1 MNCSRDLIEAYM
13 DEELD
18 PGVRASV
25 EEHLSGCQS
34 CSEVYARFLEQRAE
48 IRSAAP
54 YYTAPAELERSIR
67 DSLRQAAANESKATA
82 NKRHIDADVATATS
96 LPWRGFAIAASILL
110 AISVSWNLRPSSKG
124 IAENDSIA
132 QNILADHV
140 RSLIGTHLLD
150 VPSSDQHT
158 VKPWFNGKLDFSPEV
173 KDFAAQGFPLIG
185 GRLDY
190 LMDRPV
196 AALVYG
202 RRQHVINVFTWPAG
216 PAPIS
221 QSQFSRNGYN
231 AIHWSHGS
239 MTFWA
244 VSDVALP

>member
-18 PGVRASV
+18 PGAKASV
-25 EEHLSGCQS
+25 EEHLSNCQA
-34 CSEVYARFLEQRAE
+34 CSETYSRFCTQKAN

-54 YYTAPAELERSIR
+54 YYAAPSQLQRSVR
-67 DSLRQAAANESKATA
+67 DALRQAAANEAKPAAS
-82 NKRHIDADVATATS
+82 S
-96 LPWRGFAIAASILL
+96 LPWRWLAIAATILL
-110 AISVSWNLRPSSKG
+110 AISVSWNMRPSPQRTV
-124 IAENDSIA
+124 ENDLVA
-132 QNILADHV
+132 QNILSDHI

-150 VPSSDQHT
+150 VPSTDQHT
-158 VKPWFNGKLDFSPEV
+158 VKPWFNGKLDFSPDV
-173 KDFAAQGFPLIG
+173 KDFASQGFPLIG

-196 AALVYG
+196 AALVFG
-202 RRQHVINVFTWPAG
+202 RRQHVINVFTWPAD
-216 PAPIS
+216 PTLRAES
-221 QSQFSRNGYN
+221 HYSRNGYN

-244 VSDVALP
+244 VSDIAPTELGQFKNLYDK

>member
-1 MNCSRDLIEAYM
+1 MNCSRDLIQAYL

-18 PGVRASV
+18 PGVSASV
-25 EEHLSGCQS
+25 EEHLSGCQD
-34 CSEVYARFLEQRAE
+34 CSEVFARFREQRAE

-54 YYTAPAELERSIR
+54 YYTAPAQLERSIR
-67 DSLRQAAANESKATA
+67 DLLRQAAAKETKPTPS
-82 NKRHIDADVATATS
+82 S
-96 LPWRGFAIAASILL
+96 LPWRWIAIAASILL

-124 IAENDSIA
+124 IAGNDSIA
-132 QNILADHV
+132 QNIIADHV

-150 VPSSDQHT
+150 VPSTDQHT
-158 VKPWFNGKLDFSPEV
+158 VKPWFNGKLDFSPDV

-190 LMDRPV
+190 LMDRRV

-216 PAPIS
+216 PAPTS
-221 QSQFSRNGYN
+221 PGQFSRNGYN
-231 AIHWSHGS
+231 VIHWSHGS

-244 VSDVALP
+244 VSDVSLPELAQFKDLYEK

>member
-1 MNCSRDLIEAYM
+1 MNCSHDLIEAYM

-18 PGVRASV
+18 PGVSASV
-25 EEHLSGCQS
+25 EEHLSGCRS
-34 CSEVYARFLEQRAE
+34 CSEVYSRFREQRAE

-54 YYTAPAELERSIR
+54 YYTAPAQLERSVR
-67 DSLRQAAANESKATA
+67 DSLRQAAADETKATTNNMA
-82 NKRHIDADVATATS
+82 
-96 LPWRGFAIAASILL
+96 WRWLAIAASILL
-110 AISVSWNLRPSSKG
+110 AVSVSWNMRPSSKG
-124 IAENDSIA
+124 IAENDAIA
-132 QNILADHV
+132 QNILADHI

-150 VPSSDQHT
+150 VPSTDQHT

-190 LMDRPV
+190 LMDRTV

-216 PAPIS
+216 PAPTP

-244 VSDVALP
+244 VSDVALPELAQFRDLYQK